1 MGVVKDLHGRWQDS
15 KTRRY
20 VSKPRRIQYASSDE
34 RDDIDN
40 DDAVIAS
47 NNEDLKDSQIEK
59 AAAEAKRLEAEE
71 AQREKDKRISEIR
84 SEISHYKEKIA
95 GAYDMDSRHTYQRL
109 LKNREAY
116 LKKLLGGQD

>member
-1 MGVVKDLHGRWQDS
+1 MARPGNPNGHGYHGYFKGGSS
-15 KTRRY
+15 K
-20 VSKPRRIQYASSDE
+20 RRIQYASSDE
-34 RDDIDN
+34 RDDID
-40 DDAVIAS
+40 DDDGVVS

-109 LKNREAY
+109 LKSREAY

>member
-1 MGVVKDLHGRWQDS
+1 MGKGYNPYRRSDGRFGSGHG
-15 KTRRY
+15 K
-20 VSKPRRIQYASSDE
+20 RRIQYASSDE
-34 RDDIDN
+34 RDDID
-40 DDAVIAS
+40 DDDVVS

-71 AQREKDKRISEIR
+71 AQKERDKRISEIR

-109 LKNREAY
+109 LKSREAY